1 MTIPIKAT
9 GSRYYKYSGV
19 EGQRLEWLKAIVLE
33 HKLYF
38 PKLSQLNDP
47 PDGRPKLALL
57 QSHELVSYLLGIF
70 LARKPDSTSTDV
82 QKAEADIRWLVERNG
97 PEKVQRDLVG
107 DLIKKLDYRVYS
119 LSKRYDNFGLWAKY
133 ADNHRGYCLEFAA
146 EGFLGSN
153 SYEVTY
159 AENLPINITDPA
171 DREPY
176 FLFCKR
182 PDWSNEEEV
191 RILLRPLGCD
201 PIVVIEPHWL
211 KRIILGKD
219 MPEDHCRTICEWAA
233 QRGPELAVMHARYD
247 ELYQELTLV
256 SNARSPGA
264 IHARP

>member
-1 MTIPIKAT
+1 MIPTKAA

-19 EGQRLEWLKAIVLE
+19 QGPERLEWLKAIILE
-33 HKLYF
+33 HRIYF

-47 PDGRPKLALL
+47 ADGRPRLALL
-57 QSHELVSYLLGIF
+57 RSQELVSYLLGVF
-70 LARKPDSTSTDV
+70 VARNPDSTSTDL
-82 QKAEADIRWLVERNG
+82 QKARADIRWLIERNG
-97 PEKVQRDLVG
+97 PERIQRDLVG
-107 DLIKKLDYRVYS
+107 DLIKKLDYCVYS

-146 EGFLGSN
+146 EGFFGSS

-159 AENLPINITDPA
+159 TENVPINITDPA

-191 RILLRPLGCD
+191 RIVLRPLGCD
-201 PIVVIEPHWL
+201 PIVLIEPHWL

-219 MPEDHCRTICEWAA
+219 MPEDHRRAICDWARQRT
-233 QRGPELAVMHARYD
+233 PKLAVACAHYD
-247 ELYQELTLV
+247 ELRQQLALA
-256 SNARSPGA
+256 NGARS
-264 IHARP
+264 